1 MNRINIALDG
11 PAGAGKSTVAKMVA
25 RALGYFYID
34 TGAMYRA
41 VAYKALVKNI
51 DLADEE
57 ALTRMVQDSEITL
70 NYDIQGNQQVFL
82 DGLDVSE
89 DIRTP
94 EVTNNVSRVAAV
106 RGVREQM
113 VRLQQKL
120 AETKGVVMDGRDV
133 GTFILPTA
141 EKKFYLTASI
151 EERSRRRYLEM
162 QSKGYEVDLEQIK
175 ADIAQ
180 RDQMDREREFA
191 PLVQAIDA
199 VLIDSSEM
207 SIQQVVDKI
216 LELCRGGSK

>member
-1 MNRINIALDG
+1 MDRINIAIDG
-11 PAGAGKSTVAKMVA
+11 PAGAGKSTVAKLVA
-25 RALGYFYID
+25 RALGYIYID

-41 VAYKALVKNI
+41 AAYKALINNL
-51 DLADEE
+51 DLDDQE
-57 ALTRMVQDSEITL
+57 ALTRMVQGSAITL
-70 NYDIQGNQQVFL
+70 AYDTEGNQQVFL
-82 DGLDVSE
+82 DGQDVSV

-94 EVTNNVSRVAAV
+94 EVTRSVSKVAAV
-106 RGVREQM
+106 RGVREEM

-133 GTFILPTA
+133 GTFILPKA

-151 EERSRRRYLEM
+151 EERAGRRYLEM
-162 QSKGYEVDLEQIK
+162 QSRGYEADLEEIK

-191 PLVQAIDA
+191 PLVQAPDA
-199 VLIDSSEM
+199 LLVDSSDM

-216 LELCRGGSK
+216 LEVSREGSE